1 MLLSFPVSLSFKL
14 TCTVWAALLASGCAT
29 MLPTAKENMKS
40 SWETFEDA
48 KNAFEAIVP
57 HRTRVEELH
66 KMGYDPFNT
75 PNIRILTHLEIISSI
90 MPNQS
95 FTKEDLDE
103 ELADCL
109 KVKKGCKAYSLAVR
123 RIHSQRHGNFV
134 LDILRFQRKTRK
146 TGWEFKGFL
155 ALKHDVVVYKI
166 WSGRP
171 NVEENQANFNPLGF
185 LQEPES
191 ILSDLS
197 NATTGLLF

>member
-1 MLLSFPVSLSFKL
+1 MKFLLPLDRIFWL
-14 TCTVWAALLASGCAT
+14 TCTTWMVLLGSGCVS
-29 MLPTAKENMKS
+29 MLPNAKENMKS

-48 KNAFEAIVP
+48 KNAFDAIIP
-57 HRTRVEELH
+57 YRTQREELH

-75 PNIRILTHLEIISSI
+75 PNIRILTYLEIIGSI
-90 MPNQS
+90 LPNQT
-95 FTKEDLDE
+95 FKKEDLDE

-109 KVKKGCKAYSLAVR
+109 KVKKGCKAYSLTVR
-123 RIHSQRHGNFV
+123 RIESQRHGNFF
-134 LDILRFQRKTRK
+134 LDILRFKRKTRR

-155 ALKHDVVVYKI
+155 VLKYDIVVYKI

-171 NVEENQANFNPLGF
+171 HLEENQENVNPLGF